1 MKLFGAVYRSRL
13 NMVLRGSDNK
23 PLVSLPRLAV
33 RDVLHATVR
42 LASGFYQSLL
52 NFFNMHILA
61 MHSAHLPSFFR
72 RIGTILESM
81 LPGSCALCHGDSQH
95 AICTTCSLQFFANI
109 PVRCEICGRRML
121 HVHAKICGICLRT
134 PPAFDATIV
143 ACDYAAPSDMLVQ
156 DLKFR
161 SRLPLAQSFGQ
172 MLANAIQK
180 QIIDT
185 PDVIIPVP
193 LSEAR
198 LAQRGFNQAGEIARS
213 VSRHTNIPLQFQMCV
228 RVRDTQP
235 QARLPIGERRVNMR
249 GAFAVQLNASV
260 RNQHV
265 LLVDDVMT
273 TGHTLNELAAC
284 LKRHGAKRVTNAV
297 FARTPEK

>member
-13 NMVLRGSDNK
+13 TVVLRGSDNK
-23 PLVSLPRLAV
+23 PLVPLTLVAV
-33 RDVLHATVR
+33 RDVLHETVR

-52 NFFNMHILA
+52 NLFNMHILA
-61 MHSAHLPSFFR
+61 MHSAHLRSFFR
-72 RIGTILESM
+72 RIGTTIGSI
-81 LPGSCALCHGDSQH
+81 LPGSCALCEGDSQH
-95 AICTTCSLQFFANI
+95 AICAACSLRFFANV
-109 PVRCEICGRRML
+109 PTRCEICGKRMPHL
-121 HVHAKICGICLRT
+121 HTKICGTCLRT
-134 PPAFDATIV
+134 SPAFDATIAV
-143 ACDYAAPSDMLVQ
+143 CDYAAPSDMLIQ

-172 MLANAIQK
+172 MLASAIQK
-180 QIIDT
+180 QIPTT
-185 PDVIIPVP
+185 PDLIIPVP

-198 LAQRGFNQAGEIARS
+198 LAQRGFNQAAEIARS
-213 VSRHTNIPLQFQMCV
+213 VSRQTDVALQVQICV

-235 QARLPIGERRVNMR
+235 QARLPLGERRVNMR
-249 GAFAVQLNASV
+249 GAFAVQPNAAV

-284 LKRHGAKRVTNAV
+284 LKRHGATRVTNAV